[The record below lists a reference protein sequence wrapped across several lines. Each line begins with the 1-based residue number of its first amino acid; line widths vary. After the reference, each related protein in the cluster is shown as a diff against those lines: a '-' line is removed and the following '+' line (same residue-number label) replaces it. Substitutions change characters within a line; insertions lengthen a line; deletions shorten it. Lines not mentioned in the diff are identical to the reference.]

1 MTPTME
7 TALFIHYCDLATVPH
22 EKYSNQ
28 NPFLM
33 SVLQNSSEVAAE
45 QAVRT
50 YYRRHRN
57 SDINFDNAQQ
67 WSEYGRNLATLADAQ
82 SRHQTT
88 TTGASFVKASRPP
101 SKLSTQADLE
111 KLEDI
116 IEKLEYQVAG
126 VMFVVSDNIHSRR
139 KY

>member
-1 MTPTME
+1 ME
-7 TALFIHYCDLATVPH
+7 HNMDTALFIHHCDLATVPD

-33 SVLQNSSEVAAE
+33 SLLQDQSEVAAE

-50 YYRRHRN
+50 YRRHRN

-116 IEKLEYQVAG
+116 IQKLEYQVEG
-126 VMFVVSDNIHSRR
+126 VMFVVSDKIHSRR